1 MLNVLKMQGLTNI
14 IAIVTR
20 HFGGIKLGAGGLTRA
35 YSQSVA
41 QALKE
46 AKIVEKEP
54 VDLYTIT
61 IDYTYTRK
69 FEHLL
74 KVQHIQ
80 CIDIQCYI
88 RDLDFLKQ
96 IQELTNNQFEAHKI
110 GTDYIK
116 KDV

>member
-1 MLNVLKMQGLTNI
+1 MARILGVDIPNDKRILISLTYI
-14 IAIVTR
+14 Y
-20 HFGGIKLGAGGLTRA
+20 GIGR
-35 YSQSVA
+35 SRSRDI
-41 QALKE
+41 LKE

-80 CIDIQCYI
+80 CIDIQYLEQVCYQCYI